1 MTELV
6 EQLVSEGHAVTTW
19 SGRTHYYDKYNHPP
33 ETIFRE
39 QSSGMRRDWDP
50 QWIWI
55 GRKGTA
61 SKWATDGMNRWADR
75 GLPWTVAWLPAD
87 E

>member
-19 SGRTHYYDKYNHPP
+19 SGKINYYDKYNHPP

-39 QSSGMRRDWDP
+39 KSSGWRRDWDP

-55 GRKGTA
+55 VRSGA
-61 SKWATDGMNRWADR
+61 AKWASDGMNRWADR